1 MNYGDDYES
10 ADDWQKADAA
20 SLYDDSLYDSLDGG
34 SMVLSDARSA
44 SYEGGF
50 IADLGG
56 DDYMVLMLFS
66 DNTHGEFAVR
76 VSPDGFSVG
85 SYLVAETEYPSRG
98 LYNGVRFELYD
109 GRWIDYFEDSQ
120 YIVTEAGNVF
130 PTEYINEEEAREFIS
145 ADD

>member
-1 MNYGDDYES
+1 
-10 ADDWQKADAA
+10 
-20 SLYDDSLYDSLDGG
+20 
-34 SMVLSDARSA
+34 
-44 SYEGGF
+44 
-50 IADLGG
+50 
-56 DDYMVLMLFS
+56 
-66 DNTHGEFAVR
+66 
-76 VSPDGFSVG
+76 FSVG